1 MIVRDIPIRV
11 RYYETDQMGIVHHS
25 NYIRYYETTRTE
37 MLREFG
43 TTYRE
48 MEEHGVM
55 LPVLDVQS
63 RYLSPA
69 YDDDLLTVRVMLR
82 EMPKAR
88 MCFEY
93 EIYRENGEKI
103 NIGSV
108 TLGFMNSRTRR
119 ACRVPDYFVKLLEP
133 YFRENPPE
141 NK

>member
-1 MIVRDIPIRV
+1 MEFRPYKHKAQ
-11 RYYETDQMGIVHHS
+11 YYETDTMKIVHHS
-25 NYIRYYETTRTE
+25 NYIRYYETVRTE

-63 RYLSPA
+63 HYLSPA
-69 YDDDLLTVRVMLR
+69 YDDDLLTIRVTLR

-88 MCFEY
+88 MRFDY
-93 EIYRENGEKI
+93 EIYREGDQLI
-103 NIGSV
+103 NTGSV

-133 YFRENPPE
+133 YFA
-141 NK
+141 